1 MSRDDPFG
9 LENDAGRTRIRPVKK
24 NTQSQ
29 RQQQPIYGGGQSG
42 GGSSAGQGGFPGGAP
57 GQVSDYG
64 SVRLRE
70 ARSNDNPL
78 VNAFSIL
85 LGMAPELERATAPE
99 NPDVLRERLL
109 DNLTYSR
116 DGAVSSGVP
125 LTRADQA
132 AWFVAALLDDI
143 AINTPWGGSSGWPGL
158 PLVVS
163 LYGNVDA
170 GERFFDLAEDLMR
183 YPERDPELLEL
194 VFLCLSL
201 GFRGKH
207 RVAGGG
213 GEAALTQMRNQMA
226 RLLRNRDAEDKPLS
240 PHWEGVLADDEDR
253 GFVVPIWSIALLAM
267 ALITA
272 VYVGLSIRLSNKGE
286 QLFTLASV
294 LPPPARAEIFRPV
307 IETVDP
313 PKITITPVVLELIP
327 LFEAAAPKN
336 TAKALKGREDV
347 SIAVVAVQGTNPEL
361 FRSAKADVN
370 KPYLDLIASI
380 AKVITENPEFIGQVR
395 VVGHTDSVPVQ
406 RSNPFQS
413 NQGLSE
419 ARAKTIAD
427 LLVKNGVPASIVTSE
442 GKAATK
448 PIGDNKTREGRAQNR
463 RVEIII
469 QKKV

>member
-24 NTQSQ
+24 SRTTQQ
-29 RQQQPIYGGGQSG
+29 ATAPA
-42 GGSSAGQGGFPGGAP
+42 GSQGGFPGSFSGQPTPGA
-57 GQVSDYG
+57 

-70 ARSNDNPL
+70 VRSNDNPL
-78 VNAFSIL
+78 INAFSIL

-109 DNLTYSR
+109 DNLTYAR
-116 DGAVSSGVP
+116 DGAVTAGVP

-143 AINTPWGGSSGWPGL
+143 AINTPWGGASGWPGM

-170 GERFFDLAEDLMR
+170 GERFFDLSEELMR

-207 RVAGGG
+207 RVAGGA

-226 RLLRNRDAEDKPLS
+226 RLLRDRDADDKALS
-240 PHWEGVLADDEDR
+240 PHWEGVVADDQDR
-253 GFVVPIWSIALLAM
+253 GFIVPIWSIGMVAL

-286 QLFTLASV
+286 QLFTLATV
-294 LPPPARAEIFRPV
+294 LPPPTRAEIFRPV
-307 IETVDP
+307 IENQTTPV
-313 PKITITPVVLELIP
+313 ITINPVLLELLP
-327 LFEAAAPKN
+327 LFAKAAPEN
-336 TAKALKGREDV
+336 TASALSGREDV
-347 SIAVVAVQGTNPEL
+347 SIAVVVVQGTKPEL

-370 KPYLDLIASI
+370 KPYLELIASI
-380 AKVITENPEFIGQVR
+380 AKVITENQEFIGQVR

-419 ARAKTIAD
+419 ARAKSIAD
-427 LLVKNGVPASIVTSE
+427 LLVENGVPAALVSSE
-442 GKAATK
+442 GKAAAE
-448 PIGDNKTREGRAQNR
+448 PIGDNTTSEGRARNR
-463 RVEIII
+463 RVEVIL

>member
-9 LENDAGRTRIRPVKK
+9 LENDAGRTRIRPTRK
-24 NTQSQ
+24 QA
-29 RQQQPIYGGGQSG
+29 QQPQQTTHQQPQGGGG
-42 GGSSAGQGGFPGGAP
+42 GGFPGGQIGQPTP
-57 GQVSDYG
+57 GG
-64 SVRLRE
+64 GAVRLRE
-70 ARSNDNPL
+70 HRSSDNPL
-78 VNAFSIL
+78 VNAFSVL
-85 LGMAPELERATAPE
+85 LGMAPELERATQPE

-109 DNLTYSR
+109 DNLTYAR
-116 DGAVSSGVP
+116 DGAVSAGVP

-143 AINTPWGGSSGWPGL
+143 AINTPWGGASGWPAM

-183 YPERDPELLEL
+183 YPERDPELMEL

-207 RVAGGG
+207 RVSGGS
-213 GEAALTQMRNQMA
+213 GEAALTQLRNQMA
-226 RLLRNRDAEDKPLS
+226 RLLRDREAEDRPLS
-240 PHWEGVLADDEDR
+240 PHWEGVQAEDEDR
-253 GFVVPIWSIALLAM
+253 GFIVPLWSIALVAV

-272 VYVGLSIRLSNKGE
+272 VYVGLSIRLSDKGE
-286 QLFTLASV
+286 QLFTLATV
-294 LPPPARAEIFRPV
+294 LPPPTRAEIFRPV
-307 IETVDP
+307 IETPDTPTV
-313 PKITITPVVLELIP
+313 TINPVLLELLP
-327 LFEAAAPKN
+327 LFAEAAPRE
-336 TAKALKGREDV
+336 TAAALSGKEDV
-347 SIAVVAVQGTNPEL
+347 AIAVVAVQATDPEV

-370 KPYLDLIASI
+370 DTYLALIASI
-380 AKVITENPEFIGQVR
+380 AKVIVENQEVIGHVT

-406 RSNPFQS
+406 RTNPFQS

-419 ARAKTIAD
+419 ARASKIAE
-427 LLVKNGVPASIVTSE
+427 LLVQAGVPPALVSSE
-442 GKAATK
+442 GKAATQ
-448 PIGDNKTREGRAQNR
+448 PIGDNKTREGRARNR